1 MKGILYGAIL
11 VASLG
16 GGAFAQGPI
25 PDPWV
30 PNNYVVV
37 PGPGGGGMGLGYD
50 SHRWNYWQTDSD
62 PRGNLYGYDAR
73 GNYWTYNRR
82 ANTYQ
87 YYGTE
92 PRWQARCYSSSAD
105 FC

>member
-1 MKGILYGAIL
+1 MKGMLLTGIL
-11 VASLG
+11 VAALTG
-16 GGAFAQGPI
+16 AAFAQGPI

-30 PNNYVVV
+30 SNNYVVV
-37 PGPGGGGMGLGYD
+37 PAPGGASMGLGYD
-50 SHRWNYWQTDSD
+50 SRQWNYWQTTSD
-62 PRGNLYGYDAR
+62 RRGNLYGYDAL

-82 ANTYQ
+82 TNTYQ

-92 PRWQARCYSSSAD
+92 PRWQARCYTSILD

>member
-1 MKGILYGAIL
+1 VKGILYGGIL

-37 PGPGGGGMGLGYD
+37 PGPGGGGVGLGYD
-50 SHRWNYWQTDSD
+50 SRRWNYWQTDSD
-62 PRGNLYGYDAR
+62 PRGNFYGYDAR